1 MMTTY
6 ERSVALRHYPTATGS
21 TAPGGKCVRL
31 LKRAAVPTYEFEVA
45 LQQFDERP
53 SAVVAGI
60 YRGMERADGL
70 SDSSDDVV
78 DESFAVLESV
88 CVEEHLEAA
97 RDIGCLGPTTSTRM
111 SGCVEAD
118 DVPRGVGQVFASSG
132 GSGVVPVD

>member
-53 SAVVAGI
+53 SAVVAGM

-70 SDSSDDVV
+70 VDSSDDVV

-88 CVEEHLEAA
+88 CVEEHL
-97 RDIGCLGPTTSTRM
+97 
-111 SGCVEAD
+111 
-118 DVPRGVGQVFASSG
+118 
-132 GSGVVPVD
+132 